1 MATESFDTE
10 DYRIPV
16 TVLTG
21 FLGSGKTTLLNYWVK
36 QDSLKNTAVLINE
49 FGPVGLDHVL
59 VNKLDDNVVLLDSGC
74 ICCSIQGDLVKALQD
89 LFMRATR
96 KEIPPFTRVFI
107 ETTGLADPS
116 PVMYTLRKDP
126 FFAQRYRFDG
136 TVTVVDTCHIQKQ
149 LEQQYEAVKQVA
161 LADILVLTKTDLA
174 EFGLIPEIQQLLKR
188 INPMASQHLVRD
200 GKLSPSVLSD
210 IGPFGSGTQR
220 NHQEI
225 KTWLLGSIAEL
236 KLASPFQPAPSN
248 MFDNNPLSLQ
258 AQIPPVHQGIMTFSV
273 AYHQPIQTAR
283 FLEGMRH
290 IQMRYGERLLRF
302 KGILWLEED
311 DRAIVAHGVHNQLYP
326 IVTLD
331 NWPYDSPRSELVFIM
346 KATEE
351 TETEV
356 KNMLK
361 TIFFS
366 EETGIY

>member
-1 MATESFDTE
+1 MTTNSFDTE

-116 PVMYTLRKDP
+116 PVMYTLRNDP

-149 LEQQYEAVKQVA
+149 LTEQYEAVKQVA

-174 EFGLIPEIQQLLKR
+174 EFGLVPEIQQLLKR
-188 INPMASQHLVRD
+188 INPMAPQHLVRD
-200 GKLSPSVLSD
+200 GILSPTVLSD

-220 NHQEI
+220 NPQEI
-225 KTWLLGSIAEL
+225 KSWLLGSIAEL
-236 KLASPFQPAPSN
+236 KLASPFHPMHSKP
-248 MFDNNPLSLQ
+248 DDNPLSMRTN
-258 AQIPPVHQGIMTFSV
+258 IPPAHQGIITFHLE
-273 AYHQPIQTAR
+273 YHQPIQTAR
-283 FLEGMRH
+283 FLEGMRQ

-311 DRAIVAHGVHNQLYP
+311 ARAIVAHGVHNQLYP
-326 IVTLD
+326 IVTLND
-331 NWPYDSPRSELVFIM
+331 WPYDSPRSELVFIM

-351 TETEV
+351 TESEV
-356 KNMLK
+356 KNMLE